1 MTEYTIDDFLG
12 GLVKLKQAKD
22 GYRATSDA
30 VLVASAVPA
39 KMGETV
45 LDVGCGTG
53 AVSLCLN
60 ARVKGLCF
68 TGIDKN
74 SEMVALAREN
84 AQLNNCNMTVM
95 EAEIGP
101 TVLKGHLFNHVV
113 TNPPFYQETLT
124 RKIHGQAFKEE
135 LPLAEWLDFC
145 IKRLA
150 AKGVLTLIH
159 RADRLAEILSLING
173 RLGNI
178 KIFPLWPHQGEAS
191 KRVVVQGTLG
201 SRAPLML
208 LAGAVLHEDET
219 TRPEQIEKVM
229 RSAERLF

>member
-1 MTEYTIDDFLG
+1 MTEYTTDNFLG

-39 KMGETV
+39 QTGQTV

-60 ARVKGLCF
+60 ARVKGLDF
-68 TGIDKN
+68 VGIDKN
-74 SEMVALAREN
+74 AQMLELAKEN
-84 AQLNNCNMTVM
+84 AFLNQCKMAFV

-101 TVLKGHLFNHVV
+101 SVLKGHLFNHVV
-113 TNPPFYQETLT
+113 TNPPFYQETLI

-135 LPLAEWLDFC
+135 LPLADWLDFC
-145 IKRLA
+145 IKRLS
-150 AKGVLTLIH
+150 AKGVLTVIH
-159 RADRLAEILSLING
+159 RADRLGEILSLING

-178 KIFPLWPHQGEAS
+178 KVFPLWPHKGEAS
-191 KRVVVQGTLG
+191 KRVIIQGTLG
-201 SRAPLML
+201 SRAPLTL
-208 LAGAVLHEDET
+208 LAGAVLHENET

-229 RSAERLF
+229 RSAEKLF